1 MLSYYQLS
9 LKILNLCLSG
19 SSIHACRNVDRHI
32 VALEADEDIF
42 TALLKPL
49 IRSSVV
55 PEVTTADHVT
65 SEDPEGEVA
74 ITKIVKKSRFRK

>member
-1 MLSYYQLS
+1 M
-9 LKILNLCLSG
+9 
-19 SSIHACRNVDRHI
+19 
-32 VALEADEDIF
+32 ALEADEDIF